1 MNLKINWEGIY
12 KCHGCLQ
19 RDYPVIIPHKSVL
32 AEKLLIEAHL
42 QTILGGMTLTMTKIR
57 DQCWIPTARQLVKRI
72 ITSVTSAKYSTL
84 VIFQNHLVVGTDY
97 ARLFIYKTKGKRD
110 IKFHLLLINCSLTR
124 VVHPEI
130 LLNQTTQEFIQ
141 TLKQLIARRDRPKI
155 IYSDNAKHLRKLQSR
170 SRKFSKTREC
180 NIF

>member
-1 MNLKINWEGIY
+1 MSRLFTKRLSSNYSTQISTSRKITNWSTLTNNPRRNDINNDQNKRSVLDTNRKTTCEKNNYKRY
-12 KCHGCLQ
+12 KC
-19 RDYPVIIPHKSVL
+19 
-32 AEKLLIEAHL
+32 
-42 QTILGGMTLTMTKIR
+42 KIFN
-57 DQCWIPTARQLVKRI
+57 I
-72 ITSVTSAKYSTL
+72 SH
-84 VIFQNHLVVGTDY
+84 QNHLVVGTDY

-110 IKFHLLLINCSLTR
+110 IKVHLLLINCSLTR